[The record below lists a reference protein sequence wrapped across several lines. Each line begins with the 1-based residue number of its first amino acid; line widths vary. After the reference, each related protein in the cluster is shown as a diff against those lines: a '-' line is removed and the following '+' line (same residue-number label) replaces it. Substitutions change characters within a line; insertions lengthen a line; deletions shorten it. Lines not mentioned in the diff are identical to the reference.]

1 MERSEYLK
9 RCQRVSC
16 IKGKIPRELLVGYKH
31 STYIPKAYQLSYS
44 EGRVVHTA
52 ILEDL
57 NCNSLTYC
65 LLDRVSECD

>member
-1 MERSEYLK
+1 
-9 RCQRVSC
+9 
-16 IKGKIPRELLVGYKH
+16 VGYKH
-31 STYIPKAYQLSYS
+31 STYIPKAYQLSYN